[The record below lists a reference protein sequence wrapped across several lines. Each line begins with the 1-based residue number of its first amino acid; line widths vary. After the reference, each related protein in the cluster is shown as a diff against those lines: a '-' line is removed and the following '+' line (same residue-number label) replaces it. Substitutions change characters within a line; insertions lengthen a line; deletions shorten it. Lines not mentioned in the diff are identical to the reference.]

1 MALYMWTGSYTT
13 DAIRGMVDDPQ
24 DREAF
29 ERAAVESLG
38 GKLHHFLFSFGNSDI
53 IAFMEFDDDVDMVAL
68 SMLVAANGAFSHGA
82 TTKLLTSADAMAV
95 MARAKEAR
103 GSYSPPSG

>member
-1 MALYMWTGSYTT
+1 
-13 DAIRGMVDDPQ
+13 
-24 DREAF
+24 
-29 ERAAVESLG
+29 
-38 GKLHHFLFSFGNSDI
+38 
-53 IAFMEFDDDVDMVAL
+53 MEFDDDVDIVAL

-82 TTKLLTSADAMAV
+82 TTKLLTSADAMAA